1 MHRSHPRAPQPGIE
15 LLLRRCSHQELALSK
30 PQGDLGLRR
39 VCWGQLGKSCHTGDS
54 QRGSKLGG
62 QGAEQ
67 WWSVNPTEDSQGG
80 DSRAGNEPDSEDA

>member
-1 MHRSHPRAPQPGIE
+1 MLGPAVEE
-15 LLLRRCSHQELALSK
+15 LSYWGLSERE
-30 PQGDLGLRR
+30 QA
-39 VCWGQLGKSCHTGDS
+39 
-54 QRGSKLGG
+54 GG